1 MIARS
6 IQKTLE
12 GARMCMCVL
21 LCRSRCVGRKKKK
34 VGERVGEEGSQRI
47 PPFHSTALGG
57 TSWAGTNW
65 CKINFPVG
73 YNDPEQCHT
82 SMDQWHR
89 KRPVSAPRASNDY
102 LALDCLAT
110 TLGTKT
116 ECVWKSCRAS
126 ISVYENVECWHVL
139 HQQTLYYGYSIKQDH
154 IRRRMLR

>member
-1 MIARS
+1 MMARS

-34 VGERVGEEGSQRI
+34 VGEEGSQRI

-82 SMDQWHR
+82 SMNQWHR

-126 ISVYENVECWHVL
+126 IYVHENVECWHVL